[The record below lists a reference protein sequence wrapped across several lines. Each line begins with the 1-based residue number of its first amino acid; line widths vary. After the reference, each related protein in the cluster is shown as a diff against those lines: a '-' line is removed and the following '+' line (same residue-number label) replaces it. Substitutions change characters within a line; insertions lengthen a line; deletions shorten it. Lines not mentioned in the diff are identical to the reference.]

1 MIRILFGIQI
11 PNSILIPVSI
21 PTIYFLSIGKFIMKQ
36 RMSRKENQVQTRE
49 RLLDAALEVFS
60 RRGYYAASVDEI
72 AAEAG
77 FSKGAV
83 YSNFSSKEDLFLA
96 LIDRRFAT
104 DVQGYPGIAHF
115 MSKGLQFEK
124 DPEFKELVT
133 QDRTWNMLMMEF
145 FLYAIRDETNRKKL
159 ATRLEQL
166 RKIMEENLSTLY
178 AQLGKEPM
186 LPVEELPWSIFS
198 LGIGMILQ

>member
-1 MIRILFGIQI
+1 MRE
-11 PNSILIPVSI
+11 
-21 PTIYFLSIGKFIMKQ
+21 
-36 RMSRKENQVQTRE
+36 RMSRKESQLQTRG

-60 RRGYYAASVDEI
+60 RRGSYAASVDEI

-145 FLYAIRDETNRKKL
+145 FLYAIRDETNREKL

-166 RKIMEENLSTLY
+166 RKIMEENLSALY

-198 LGIGMILQ
+198 LGVGMILQLYIDPDGLPHGVYERALQHLLK